1 MIEAGRQDSTMVRE
15 LTLTETDKLIT
26 QYIGP
31 HPSNR
36 GTDEYWLKES
46 GIPVWAIIDSMQA
59 NYNDADDVA
68 TLYHISREEV
78 EAAWAFYL
86 RHRAVI
92 DNRLAK
98 SDADE

>member
-1 MIEAGRQDSTMVRE
+1 MRH
-15 LTLTETDKLIT
+15 
-26 QYIGP
+26 IGP
-31 HPSNR
+31 HPSDS
-36 GTDEYWLKES
+36 GIDEYWLKEP
-46 GIPVWAIIDSMQA
+46 GIPVWAIIGSMQV
-59 NYNDADDVA
+59 NHNDADDVA

-98 SDADE
+98 NDADE

>member
-1 MIEAGRQDSTMVRE
+1 MVRQ
-15 LTLTETDKLIT
+15 LTENETDSLIARH
-26 QYIGP
+26 IGP

-46 GIPVWAIIDSMQA
+46 GIPVWAIIGSMQA
-59 NYNDADDVA
+59 NRHDADDVA

-92 DNRLAK
+92 ENRLAQN
-98 SDADE
+98 DAA

>member
-1 MIEAGRQDSTMVRE
+1 MVRE
-15 LTLTETDKLIT
+15 LTHTETDKLIA

-31 HPSNR
+31 HPSDS
-36 GTDEYWLKES
+36 GIDEYWLKEP
-46 GIPVWAIIDSMQA
+46 GIPVWAIIGSMKA
-59 NYNDADDVA
+59 NHNDADDVA
-68 TLYHISREEV
+68 ALYHICRAEV

-98 SDADE
+98 NDAD